1 MSLAAQLALA
11 CALFATIDAGAACA
25 QTGGPVIRIAE
36 GRVMRP
42 GPGAEARP
50 VPVAGQWVVLHRVGS
65 DRAGPLDSVRS
76 GLNGRFRIRYAQSGA
91 EDALYFVS
99 SRYDGI
105 AYFSP
110 PLRADTIRGG
120 DADVIVYDT
129 TPDTSKLRVQGRHF
143 VLSQPR
149 GGKRQVAEVY
159 EIENEGTRTVVAR
172 DSTTPLWSTPVPVEA
187 ESLSVTPGD
196 VTAGAVVFRKSRAEV
211 YAPISPGVR
220 QLVLT
225 YLVAVKAFPLS
236 QPVEH
241 PVAVLEV
248 LLEEPR
254 AEVGGGAR
262 LREVPPATI
271 DGRTFRRFLG
281 QDVPASAV
289 IRVDAPPPVGQY
301 RGALRVLAIVI
312 ALAMLGAFGIW
323 VVRKRRVEQPGVT
336 SRASSTAESLIAELA
351 ALDSRFEKDP
361 SGFQGDE
368 YASRRA
374 ELKTRIAHALAAE
387 NAST

>member
-1 MSLAAQLALA
+1 LSLAARLALA
-11 CALFATIDAGAACA
+11 CALFATIDARVAHA

-42 GPGAEARP
+42 GPGPEARP

-76 GLNGRFRIRYAQSGA
+76 SPNGRFRIRYARSGA

-120 DADVIVYDT
+120 DADVIVYNT

-143 VLSQPR
+143 VLSQAR

-172 DSTTPLWSTPVPVEA
+172 DSTTPLWSTNVPVDA

-196 VTAGAVVFRKSRAEV
+196 VTAGAVVFRQSRAEV

-225 YLVAVKAFPLS
+225 YLVPVKAFPLS

-254 AEVGGGAR
+254 AEVEGAR

-271 DGRTFRRFLG
+271 EGRTFRRFLG

-289 IRVDAPPPVGQY
+289 IRVDAPPPVGQH

-312 ALAMLGAFGIW
+312 ALAMLSAIAVW
-323 VVRKRRVEQPGVT
+323 YSLRRQRPSSVASRQP
-336 SRASSTAESLIAELA
+336 SDADRLIAELA
-351 ALDSRFEKDP
+351 VLDSRFEKDP
-361 SGFQGDE
+361 SGFQDDE

-374 ELKTRIAHALAAE
+374 KLKTRIERALAVE
-387 NAST
+387 KAST